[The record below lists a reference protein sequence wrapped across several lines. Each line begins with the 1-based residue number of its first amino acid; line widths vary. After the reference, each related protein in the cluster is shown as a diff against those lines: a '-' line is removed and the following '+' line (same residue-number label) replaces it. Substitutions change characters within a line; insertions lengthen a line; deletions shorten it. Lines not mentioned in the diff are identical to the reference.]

1 MNSTSTFT
9 GEPKWYSTATDRDY
23 TRLRIEKQEAKDA
36 FIVTR
41 MLEDNLKKN
50 KHISHYQFTQTAMG
64 THYDLTSLIMVDGKP
79 CHCAYEIKERN
90 KDSWA
95 VQNQPYSELKD
106 QKVKDILKE
115 TNSYNGVFYI
125 SIVNGTT
132 AYMWNLKQI
141 DWDTQDSFI
150 WHIKKT
156 QFSRNN
162 QMEDALTYKLYWK
175 DAVLKV
181 DVSKYI
187 EEYNN
192 SQNKLS

>member
-115 TNSYNGVFYI
+115 TISYNGVFYI